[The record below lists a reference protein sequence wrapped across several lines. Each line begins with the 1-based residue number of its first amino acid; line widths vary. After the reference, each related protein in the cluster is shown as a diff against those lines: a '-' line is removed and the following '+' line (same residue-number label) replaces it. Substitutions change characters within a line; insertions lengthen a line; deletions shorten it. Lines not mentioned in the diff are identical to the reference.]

1 MAWMLDSSIVK
12 QTWTIVNFFRIGSF
26 ILSQS
31 SFFKTEVLV
40 SSFYSG
46 MMIFFIKSTGIIC
59 KTHTNGSQQ
68 AYIESITQF
77 AQHTS
82 DKVLANMWGHCMLLC
97 LQTCIMFCFSTIRKN
112 KYFPLSGTQCQQ
124 CSVIMYT

>member
-12 QTWTIVNFFRIGSF
+12 QTWTIVKFLRLGHLFSPSLHF
-26 ILSQS
+26 LKQKYL
-31 SFFKTEVLV
+31 FPVFTQEWW
-40 SSFYSG
+40 F
-46 MMIFFIKSTGIIC
+46 FFIKSTGIIC

-82 DKVLANMWGHCMLLC
+82 DKVLANMCGHCMLLC